1 MTEFRLKVPED
12 NNRVSEIKAG
22 DVLFVT
28 GDIVIARDQAHKKL
42 LEPDKFTEEL
52 VGLPIFHCGPIAQKK
67 GEEWTIVA
75 GGPTTST
82 RMDALTPPILEK
94 YKTKIII
101 GKGGLGEVGKKG
113 LANFGAVYSEF
124 TGGAS
129 ALAVSKIVKVK
140 KRLLEE
146 LGPTELVDLG
156 SERLRTTTRNARPP
170 RQRHKENRNKPSR
183 RETRHSSKDL
193 RLGLREFA

>member
-1 MTEFRLKVPED
+1 MTDFRLRVPED
-12 NNRVSEIKAG
+12 NNRVAEIKAG

-42 LEPDKFTEEL
+42 LEPDKFIEEV
-52 VGLPIFHCGPIAQKK
+52 VGLPIFHCGPIARRK

-101 GKGGLGEVGKKG
+101 GKGGLGEIGKKG

-146 LGPTELVDLG
+146 LGPTELVWIW
-156 SERLRTTTRNARPP
+156 EV
-170 RQRHKENRNKPSR
+170 
-183 RETRHSSKDL
+183 KDFGPL
-193 RLGLREFA
+193 LVTQDQQGNDIKKIVTNQAVAKLDTLVKTYA

>member
-42 LEPDKFTEEL
+42 LEPDNFIQDV

-82 RMDALTPPILEK
+82 RMDALTPPVLEK

-146 LGPTELVDLG
+146 LGPTELVWIW
-156 SERLRTTTRNARPP
+156 EV
-170 RQRHKENRNKPSR
+170 
-183 RETRHSSKDL
+183 KDFGPL
-193 RLGLREFA
+193 LVTQDHQGNDIKKIVTNQAVAKLDTLVKTYA

>member
-1 MTEFRLKVPED
+1 MKMTEFRLNIPQD
-12 NNRVSEIKAG
+12 NARIAEVKTG
-22 DVLFVT
+22 DVLYVT

-42 LEPDKFTEEL
+42 IESELIPEL
-52 VGLPIFHCGPIAQKK
+52 VGLPIFHCGPIAKK
-67 GEEWTIVA
+67 SGEEWTILA

-82 RMDALTPPILEK
+82 RMDALTPPVLEK
-94 YKTKIII
+94 YKTKVVI

-129 ALAVSKIVKVK
+129 ALAVSKIVRVK

-146 LGPTELVDLG
+146 LGPTELVWIWEVKDFGPLLVTQDHQGNDLKKIV
-156 SERLRTTTRNARPP
+156 TTQAMS
-170 RQRHKENRNKPSR
+170 KL
-183 RETRHSSKDL
+183 ETLAK
-193 RLGLREFA
+193 AYA

>member
-1 MTEFRLKVPED
+1 MAEFKLNVPKDNVRVTEV
-12 NNRVSEIKAG
+12 RVG
-22 DVLFVT
+22 DVLYVT
-28 GDIVIARDQAHKKL
+28 GDIAVARDQAHKKL
-42 LEPDKFTEEL
+42 LQTFVPEL
-52 VGLPIFHCGPIAQKK
+52 VGLPIFHCGPIARKV

-94 YKTKIII
+94 YATKVII

-129 ALAVSKIVKVK
+129 ALAVSKIVGVK

-146 LGPTELVDLG
+146 LGPTELVWIW
-156 SERLRTTTRNARPP
+156 EV
-170 RQRHKENRNKPSR
+170 
-183 RETRHSSKDL
+183 KDFGPL
-193 RLGLREFA
+193 LVTQDHQGGDIKKVVTMQATAKLDALVKTYA

>member
-12 NNRVSEIKAG
+12 NRRIPEVRAG
-22 DVLFVT
+22 DVLYVS
-28 GDIVIARDQAHKKL
+28 GDIMIARDQAHKKL
-42 LEPDKFTEEL
+42 LEPDKFLSEL
-52 VGLPIFHCGPIAQKK
+52 VGLPIFHCGPIARRR

-113 LANFGAVYSEF
+113 LGAFGAVYSEF

-129 ALAVSKIVKVK
+129 ALAVSKIVRVK

-146 LGPTELVDLG
+146 LGPTELVWIWEVRDFGPLLVTQDHQGNDLKKVVTNQAVAK
-156 SERLRTTTRNARPP
+156 L
-170 RQRHKENRNKPSR
+170 
-183 RETRHSSKDL
+183 ETIVKTY
-193 RLGLREFA
+193 A

>member
-1 MTEFRLKVPED
+1 MTDFRLKVPED

-42 LEPDKFTEEL
+42 LEPDNFTQEL

-113 LANFGAVYSEF
+113 LANFGAIYSEF

-129 ALAVSKIVKVK
+129 ALVVSKIVKVK

-146 LGPTELVDLG
+146 LGPTELVWIW
-156 SERLRTTTRNARPP
+156 EV
-170 RQRHKENRNKPSR
+170 
-183 RETRHSSKDL
+183 KDFGPL
-193 RLGLREFA
+193 LVTQDHQGNDIKKIVTNQAVAKLDTLVKTYA